1 METSNYTLIKLTAS
15 EGCYLTD
22 SADVAIEQRQFAKTI
37 YLAANQSADAWKEI
51 SDAEYQQLKAQ
62 QDAEMEKTMSQQP
75 TV

>member
-22 SADVAIEQRQFAKTI
+22 SSDVSIEQRQFAKTI

-62 QDAEMEKTMSQQP
+62 QDEAMEKEISR
-75 TV
+75 

>member
-22 SADVAIEQRQFAKTI
+22 SSDVSIEQRQFAKTV
-37 YLAANQSADAWKEI
+37 YLATNQTADAWKEI